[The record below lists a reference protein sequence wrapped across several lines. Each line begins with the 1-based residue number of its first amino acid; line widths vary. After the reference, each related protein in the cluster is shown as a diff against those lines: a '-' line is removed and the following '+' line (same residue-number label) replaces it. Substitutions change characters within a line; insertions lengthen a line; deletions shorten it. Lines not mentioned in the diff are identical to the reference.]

1 MAAMERNG
9 GKRNAMPWVASV
21 FDDLREAFGREDIDA
36 VIRVGLKPD
45 CPPDLRVFACEG
57 GQVVGQRAPDPHPA
71 KVVSVADMCLGP
83 APVVEKV
90 KR

>member
-1 MAAMERNG
+1 MAKTMPRVSVWMDAMR
-9 GKRNAMPWVASV
+9 
-21 FDDLREAFGREDIDA
+21 DAFGRDDIDA
-36 VIRVGLKPD
+36 VIRAGLKPD
-45 CPPDLRVFACEG
+45 CPPELRVFACDG
-57 GQVVGQRAPDPHPA
+57 GQVVGQRAPDPDPA